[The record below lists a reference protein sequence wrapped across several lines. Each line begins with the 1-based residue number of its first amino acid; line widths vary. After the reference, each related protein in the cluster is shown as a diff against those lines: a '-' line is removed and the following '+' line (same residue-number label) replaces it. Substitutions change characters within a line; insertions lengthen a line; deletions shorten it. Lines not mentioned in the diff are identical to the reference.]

1 MKKKNT
7 GLVVTII
14 ILVVILLGLGGYIC
28 YEKGLFNKFLNKE
41 IPTTDTTDKT
51 KEDKYTDFKIM
62 IEKNDENEKYY
73 IVGQK
78 NEKWEEIVQTDY
90 TATYFG
96 EYNNKIYYADKEAF
110 KYIDLN
116 DKSLTPVTWIKYEES
131 APFQET
137 ERVFQPLFG
146 FVKDGTI
153 YFEMSDKSLGGGCN
167 GTIRYVNVDATK
179 YSDIVKIKKSNI
191 CSFDYN
197 PDKNAIYYLEYEGED
212 YENLK
217 ERRVIKFDITTKK
230 KEKIY
235 TFDKKTSLIAGQK
248 GKTLL
253 AKKTKTKNE
262 YGLYLYDLE
271 TKKEDYLTNVIDT
284 ENYDYILP
292 SNDGYSKLKVDGEII
307 YYLDSY
313 NVMKYE
319 NGKKTKV
326 YEYDHKITDYLSGV
340 DNLWNNKNFTIYN
353 ANKEKLITVD
363 GKEITDKE
371 AKEMYSCKVTM
382 KDGNTKTLLN
392 NDYYGDFP
400 YELASMY
407 VQLD

>member
-1 MKKKNT
+1 MEKKNK
-7 GLVVTII
+7 GLVFAII
-14 ILVVILLGLGGYIC
+14 ILVVISLGLGGYIC

-41 IPTTDTTDKT
+41 TQTTDTTDKT

-62 IEKNDENEKYY
+62 VEESSENEKYY

-78 NEKWEEIVQTDY
+78 NEKWEEIVQTDD
-90 TATYFG
+90 TVTYFG
-96 EYNNKIYYADKEAF
+96 EYNNKIYYADKDAF

-197 PDKNAIYYLEYEGED
+197 PDKNAIYYLEQEGD
-212 YENLK
+212 KNYNIK
-217 ERRVIKFDITTKK
+217 EERIIKFDITTKK

-235 TFDKKTSLIAGQK
+235 TFDKNTVLVSGQK
-248 GKTLL
+248 GKALL

-271 TKKEDYLTNVIDT
+271 TKKEDYLTNVT
-284 ENYDYILP
+284 ETDDYNYAINGGD
-292 SNDGYSKLKVDGEII
+292 SKLLIVDGEVA
-307 YYLDSY
+307 YYTDNN

-326 YEYDHKITDYLSGV
+326 YKFEQKITDYLSGGFAT
-340 DNLWNNKNFTIYN
+340 LHNKDLLLYN
-353 ANKEKLITVD
+353 SDKETWTTVD

-382 KDGNTKTLLN
+382 KDGNTKALLN

>member
-1 MKKKNT
+1 MEKKNK
-7 GLVVTII
+7 GLVVAII
-14 ILVVILLGLGGYIC
+14 ILVVISLGLGGYIC

-41 IPTTDTTDKT
+41 TPTTDTTDKT

-62 IEKNDENEKYY
+62 IEESSENEKYY

-179 YSDIVKIKKSNI
+179 YSDIVKIKKSRI

-235 TFDKKTSLIAGQK
+235 SFDKNTVLVSGQK

-271 TKKEDYLTNVIDT
+271 TKKEDYLTNVT
-284 ENYDYILP
+284 ETDDYDYATSGGNSERLI
-292 SNDGYSKLKVDGEII
+292 VDGEFI
-307 YYLDSY
+307 YYTDNN

-326 YEYDHKITDYLSGV
+326 HKFEQKITDYLSGGFAT
-340 DNLWNNKNFTIYN
+340 LHNKDLLLYN
-353 ANKEKLITVD
+353 SDKETWITVD

-382 KDGNTKTLLN
+382 KDGNTKALLN

-400 YELASMY
+400 YELDSML